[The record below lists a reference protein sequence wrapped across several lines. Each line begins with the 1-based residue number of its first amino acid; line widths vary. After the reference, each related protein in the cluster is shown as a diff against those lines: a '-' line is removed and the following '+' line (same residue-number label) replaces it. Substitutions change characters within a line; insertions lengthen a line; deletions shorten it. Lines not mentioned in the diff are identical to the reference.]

1 MLNRFINTLKYIFF
15 TAVLCIYMTA
25 CGNADKQSAAEQSG
39 TEIIQ
44 EPLDVTPMPMP
55 EHEPAPGSTPEHE
68 PEEET
73 DFDGLD
79 AYLSILT
86 EYERAWED
94 ETYTVEEWQDAAGV
108 FMTLTDAKFWLGTK
122 AKDYTLYYNMSD
134 LTGDGTEELIIGI
147 QGEEGI
153 APCFLYTRDG
163 ERIHITDSHTG
174 SDLVDIPT
182 ILYENEHL
190 VA

>member
-1 MLNRFINTLKYIFF
+1 MLKRFVNTLKYIFF

-25 CGNADKQSAAEQSG
+25 CGNADKQSAAE
-39 TEIIQ
+39 
-44 EPLDVTPMPMP
+44 
-55 EHEPAPGSTPEHE
+55 HE
-68 PEEET
+68 PEE
-73 DFDGLD
+73 
-79 AYLSILT
+79 
-86 EYERAWED
+86 
-94 ETYTVEEWQDAAGV
+94 ETYTVEEWQNAAGV

-122 AKDYTLYYNMSD
+122 AKDYTLYYSMSD

-153 APCFLYTRDG
+153 ALCFLYTRDG
-163 ERIHITDSHTG
+163 ERIHITDSRTE
-174 SDLVDIPT
+174 SDLVNIPT